1 MDLSALF
8 KRKQNEKQSYFGLFL
23 RGESAVGFV
32 FEIVNNTVSLIAKEK
47 IKYRNSWENIVDD
60 VDELLAILE
69 NETKIHV
76 NECIYFI
83 YSYFIDDATGEI
95 KDQYKNVM
103 RQISKELDLKP
114 LGFIECHESVKDM
127 LEKEEGTPLN
137 SVMAEIDSTHVSLYV
152 YKGGKLI
159 YKDETARTDSIT
171 DDLTEIIDKRKDQ
184 YLLPSKMV
192 VYGSSSLE
200 KEAALIKEHNW
211 KEDAFI
217 QAPRLLVLNTEDVL
231 RGLGNTF
238 MEQVQH
244 ELGNGIQL
252 HEEEVDL
259 HEDAEAKDTEP
270 MVAKI
275 DKKKTEDFPDET
287 EGVVGLS
294 AASSAE
300 VAGASATGAATTGL
314 SAASAAIPAAASMD
328 EAKKIVNRSA
338 PKKKVVIDDGI
349 PDEAEKVGFVV
360 GEDVTKSE
368 HEYDDTEEFNT
379 KKGFSVDVSFV
390 KNLKFPK
397 IKFGGGSKKKPKIQI
412 FVGITALLLIA
423 TATMAEYTFHKA
435 KLEVIVPSSKI
446 SNELSLEG
454 EVGGDVAGTFSVVTS
469 TTSADVKDE
478 IGTTGQREVGEKAK
492 GTVILNNFEDR
503 SISYSAGTKMT
514 GDNLTFVLDSD
525 VSIASASSS
534 VTSIQAQTKEAG
546 VTAENIGTEYNI
558 DKDKRL
564 SVSGATSRN
573 FAVAKGAFTGGTKKT
588 LKTVAKKDLDTL
600 QERVLAQAKK
610 LNQSNK
616 AEVPSG
622 MQVLPEL
629 TEVTVASADYSGEV
643 GQEAEKVSV
652 NAEVRI
658 TYYLISKEA
667 LKKEIATQLEP
678 DIPSGFKLDDEH
690 LNFEIDNVSN
700 DDGQVSVDVL
710 GEATAVKEVN
720 TEQMLELM
728 PGKSID
734 DVKKILRERFDVE
747 DVVVKQNATPIFP
760 LSSLL
765 PFKKNNITIDVR
777 SK

>member
-8 KRKQNEKQSYFGLFL
+8 KRKQDGKQSYFGLFL

-32 FEIVNNTVSLIAKEK
+32 FEIIDNTVSLIAKEK

-76 NECIYFI
+76 SECIYFI

-103 RQISKELDLKP
+103 RQVSKELDLKP
-114 LGFIECHESVKDM
+114 LGFIECHESVRDM

-152 YKGGKLI
+152 YKGGKLV
-159 YKDETARTDSIT
+159 YKDQIARTDSIT

-200 KEAALIKEHNW
+200 KEAALIKEHSW
-211 KEDAFI
+211 KEDSFI
-217 QAPRLLVLNTEDVL
+217 QAPRVIVLNTEDVL

-244 ELGNGIQL
+244 ELGNKIQIQ
-252 HEEEVDL
+252 EEKIDL
-259 HEDAEAKDTEP
+259 HEDPATATADTAVP
-270 MVAKI
+270 TPV
-275 DKKKTEDFPDET
+275 P
-287 EGVVGLS
+287 VPV
-294 AASSAE
+294 
-300 VAGASATGAATTGL
+300 AATEAVVATL
-314 SAASAAIPAAASMD
+314 PAAASME
-328 EAKKIVNRSA
+328 EAKTIVERSV
-338 PKKKVVIDDGI
+338 PKKKAVIDDGI

-360 GEDVTKSE
+360 GNDITVIEDE
-368 HEYDDTEEFNT
+368 DLEEFDT

-412 FVGITALLLIA
+412 FVGVTAMLLIA
-423 TATMAEYTFHKA
+423 IGVMAEYTFHKA

-469 TTSADVKDE
+469 TTSADIKDE
-478 IGTTGQREVGEKAK
+478 IATTGQREVGEKAK

-503 SISYSAGTKMT
+503 AISYSSGTKMT
-514 GDNLTFVLDSD
+514 VDNLTFVLDSD
-525 VSIASASSS
+525 ITIASASSS
-534 VTSIQAQTKEAG
+534 LTSIQAQTKEG
-546 VTAENIGTEYNI
+546 SVTAENIGTEYNI

-564 SVSGATSRN
+564 SVSGASSRN
-573 FAVAKGAFTGGTKKT
+573 FAVAKGPFTGGTKKT

-600 QERVLAQAKK
+600 EGRVLAQAKK
-610 LNQSNK
+610 LNQTNK

-622 MQVLPEL
+622 MQILPEL
-629 TEVTVASADYSGEV
+629 TQVSVASSDYSGEV

-658 TYYLISKEA
+658 TYYLIEKEA

-678 DIPSGFKLDDEH
+678 DIPNGFKLDNDN
-690 LNFEIDNVSN
+690 LSFEIDNVSN
-700 DDGQVSVDVL
+700 DNGQVSVDVL
-710 GEATAVKEVN
+710 GEATAVKEVD
-720 TEQMLELM
+720 TKQMLELM

-734 DVKKILRERFDVE
+734 EVKKILRERFEVE